1 MECIDFVHHED
12 STDLQ
17 PFYENLLHNT
27 VMKKTTIA
35 LSLSTLM
42 TLSPFASALELVVVN
57 NYDLADSSSLWKD
70 TKTDQVPSALL
81 SSENV
86 SSPSMSYSAL
96 FPKTF
101 MQESLFA
108 VCYQDC
114 DNKDGFRLDNGEIR
128 ERDLKKWD
136 TVEQANV
143 YFWLSSYFNFL
154 ESKLNY
160 RPNKF
165 LKVITNRELR
175 DETAGK
181 KMKNNAF
188 FNPGDIS
195 LSFLPA
201 SKNLMF
207 KLMGG
212 KINRSGF
219 DPSVIVHEASHYLFH
234 HLLPNTVND
243 EIGGLNEGFA
253 DYMANIFLNNSKVG
267 LVMLHGKVLRD
278 SAVEVD
284 SSGRFKTYAPKMEV
298 HDLGERISL
307 ALWKTRDLSTN
318 KNEFDRLVID
328 AIIGMRNNPYSS
340 VHDFKQKM
348 IERIPSI
355 VENRN
360 LTAVKTIWETIFSGT
375 ANRLSNKNFFNST
388 DKARNIIGFKERQEM
403 SHELA
408 QEYGVSAVQE
418 SNYVVLHQENI
429 SENQKASFV
438 GSKINNEMKRFWIIH
453 DTSRSNILG
462 IYDESENLI
471 TDTKTLETVKKLAD
485 NVSNLESTTKDFT
498 EKVKAFAE
506 LSKGKGEFSLVYKV
520 RGINTTEYNAE
531 FNENTLAGQK
541 IEIKIKRKAIVGRLL
556 GLPEI
561 TGITLYT
568 APISLGALPE
578 INGQRVIGYKLAL
591 KTGTAMEVILNN
603 IAL

>member
-1 MECIDFVHHED
+1 
-12 STDLQ
+12 
-17 PFYENLLHNT
+17 
-27 VMKKTTIA
+27 
-35 LSLSTLM
+35 
-42 TLSPFASALELVVVN
+42 VN
-57 NYDLADSSSLWKD
+57 
-70 TKTDQVPSALL
+70 
-81 SSENV
+81 
-86 SSPSMSYSAL
+86 
-96 FPKTF
+96 
-101 MQESLFA
+101 
-108 VCYQDC
+108 
-114 DNKDGFRLDNGEIR
+114 
-128 ERDLKKWD
+128 LKKWD

-154 ESKLNY
+154 ESRLNY
-160 RPNKF
+160 RPSKF

-181 KMKNNAF
+181 VMKNNAF

-253 DYMANIFLNNSKVG
+253 DYMANIFLNNSKMG

-284 SSGRFKTYAPKMEV
+284 SAGRFKTYAPKMEV

-328 AIIGMRNNPYSS
+328 AIIDMRTNPYSS

-348 IERIPSI
+348 IERIPTI

-360 LTAVKTIWETIFSGT
+360 LTAVKTVWETIFSGN
-375 ANRLSNKNFFNST
+375 ANRLNNKNFFNSA
-388 DKARNIIGFKERQEM
+388 DKARNIIGFKTKQEM
-403 SHELA
+403 SQELA
-408 QEYGVSAVQE
+408 REYGVEAVQE
-418 SNYVVLHQENI
+418 SNYVVLHQEI
-429 SENQKASFV
+429 VSDNQKASLV
-438 GSKINNEMKRFWIIH
+438 GSKVDDGMKKFWIVH
-453 DTSRSNILG
+453 DTARSNILG
-462 IYDESENLI
+462 IFDENENLI
-471 TDTKTLETVKKLAD
+471 TNAKTLETVKKLAD

-520 RGINTTEYNAE
+520 RGIDTTQYNADI
-531 FNENTLAGQK
+531 NDNRLAGQK
-541 IEIKIKRKAIVGRLL
+541 IEIQIKRKAIVGRLL

-568 APISLGALPE
+568 APVNLSALPE

-591 KTGTAMEVILNN
+591 KTGTAMEVILNK

>member
-1 MECIDFVHHED
+1 
-12 STDLQ
+12 
-17 PFYENLLHNT
+17 
-27 VMKKTTIA
+27 MKKTTIA

-42 TLSPFASALELVVVN
+42 TLSQAASALELVVVN
-57 NYDLADSSSLWKD
+57 NYDLASSSSIWKD
-70 TKTDQVPSALL
+70 AKTDQVPTALL

-86 SSPSMSYSAL
+86 MSPSMAYSAL

-114 DNKDGFRLDNGEIR
+114 NQQDGFRLDNGEIR

-143 YFWLSSYFNFL
+143 YFWLNSYFNFL

-160 RPNKF
+160 RPTKF
-165 LKVITNRELR
+165 LKVMTNRELR

-181 KMKNNAF
+181 IMKNNAF

-201 SKNLMF
+201 SKNLLF

-234 HLLPNTVND
+234 HLLPHAVNN

-278 SAVEVD
+278 SATQVD
-284 SSGRFKTYAPKMEV
+284 GSGRFKTYAPQMEV

-307 ALWKTRDLSTN
+307 ALWKTRELAQNS
-318 KNEFDRLVID
+318 NEFDRLVID
-328 AIIGMRNNPYSS
+328 AIIDMRSNPYSS
-340 VHDFKQKM
+340 IHDFKQKM
-348 IERIPSI
+348 IERIPTV

-360 LTAVKTIWETIFSGT
+360 LSQVKTIWETIFSGT
-375 ANRLSNKNFFNST
+375 ATRLSNTQFFNSK
-388 DKARNIIGFKERQEM
+388 DKARSIIGFKTKQEM
-403 SHELA
+403 SKELA
-408 QEYGVSAVQE
+408 REYGVEAVQS
-418 SNYVVLHQENI
+418 SNFVVLHQEVVA
-429 SENQKASFV
+429 ENQKASLV
-438 GSKINNEMKRFWIIH
+438 GSKIDNELKKYWVVH
-453 DTSRSNILG
+453 DTSRANILG
-462 IYDESENLI
+462 IFDENEKLVTNA
-471 TDTKTLETVKKLAD
+471 KTLETVKGLAD
-485 NVSNLESTTKDFT
+485 NVRNLEETTKDFT
-498 EKVKAFAE
+498 EKVKAFTE
-506 LSKGKGEFSLVYKV
+506 LSKGKGEFSIVYKV
-520 RGINTTEYNAE
+520 KGVETTEFEAD
-531 FNENTLAGQK
+531 FNDNRLAGQK
-541 IEIKIKRKAIVGRLL
+541 IDIKIKRKAIVGRIL

-568 APISLGALPE
+568 APVKLGALPE

-591 KTGTAMEVILNN
+591 KTGTAVEVILNN
-603 IAL
+603 LAL